1 LKKTGSFIEDLS
13 EVSGLLEQLLE
24 VHSVLVKHHASHL
37 TGLNITDFLSD
48 EGINSIPDH
57 LFSLFRSSDGG
68 KNVKVDHR

>member
-37 TGLNITDFLSD
+37 TGMSLTDLLSN
-48 EGINSIPDH
+48 EWINSITDH
-57 LFSLFRSSDGG
+57 LFPLFGG
-68 KNVKVDHR
+68 REDKKSV